1 MDLWISRDAERSVGA
16 MVAALA
22 LLIPWEFTYVDRAGG
37 LLLLRFPVFEVRF
50 IGGLGGFQPIRTPLY
65 LYNRQLANQG
75 VGDLLL
81 MYQLWMAGAV
91 IVLLAVLL
99 GIAAYVTDPL
109 EGGPNPTRILGGLL
123 VAGGTCF
130 VGAWYFLATS
140 GFRGLDIPLGAL
152 LVPALGAALL
162 FAERR

>member
-16 MVAALA
+16 AVAVLA
-22 LLIPWEFTYVDRAGG
+22 LVIPWEFTYVDRAGG

-50 IGGLGGFQPIRTPLY
+50 VGGLGGFQPIRTPLY

-75 VGDLLL
+75 VADLLL

-91 IVLLAVLL
+91 ILGLAVVL
-99 GIAAYVTDPL
+99 GIAIYVTDPL
-109 EGGPNPTRILGGLL
+109 DGGPNPTRILGGLL
-123 VAGGTCF
+123 LGGGACF

-140 GFRGLDIPLGAL
+140 GFRGLDIPLGAI

-162 FAERR
+162 LAERR